1 MGATTTTV
9 VTAVLGCGVVALL
22 VVLWVALRRA
32 TAERAR
38 RERLE
43 QELLQSRADVTALG
57 RRLDDLG
64 HEVRQARSAAD
75 RAAARSAQLASRTE
89 REFVITSLADADA
102 ARPRRHAGSRRTGSL
117 LEERLVRA
125 ASRHSGS
132 GSAAV
137 ATRLAVQAAALGH
150 GVRRALSP
158 DVLDRAAAEATVAR
172 RRSRRDRKRELR
184 EARRVLRTVQ
194 ERPSG
199 KHVA

>member
-9 VTAVLGCGVVALL
+9 VGCGVVALL

-75 RAAARSAQLASRTE
+75 RSAQLASRTE

-117 LEERLVRA
+117 LEEKLVRA
-125 ASRHSGS
+125 A
-132 GSAAV
+132 
-137 ATRLAVQAAALGH
+137 
-150 GVRRALSP
+150 
-158 DVLDRAAAEATVAR
+158 
-172 RRSRRDRKRELR
+172 
-184 EARRVLRTVQ
+184 
-194 ERPSG
+194 
-199 KHVA
+199 